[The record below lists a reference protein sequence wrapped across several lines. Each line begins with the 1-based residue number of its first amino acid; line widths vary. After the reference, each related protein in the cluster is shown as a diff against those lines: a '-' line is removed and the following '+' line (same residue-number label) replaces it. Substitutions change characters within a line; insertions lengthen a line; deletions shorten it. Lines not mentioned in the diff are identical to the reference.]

1 MFDSVY
7 PVTKVSVSKGLPGE
21 HHLRATIYR
30 FESATKERYLIY
42 VTEYPAKFH
51 TIDFCRNAQKYS
63 RKRFSE
69 LTGGHDAG
77 RIIGTAVSL
86 MNALLVSGLSDL
98 VSFGFI
104 GARMSKDEKG
114 MISQRFRIYRS
125 IMKFMISPVEFNH
138 FEDLVNDAYLILNRK
153 ANASEVF
160 AVARIVFDK
169 EEEERRRGIITCKYL
184 RNSTQ

>member
-1 MFDSVY
+1 
-7 PVTKVSVSKGLPGE
+7 
-21 HHLRATIYR
+21 
-30 FESATKERYLIY
+30 
-42 VTEYPAKFH
+42 
-51 TIDFCRNAQKYS
+51 
-63 RKRFSE
+63 
-69 LTGGHDAG
+69 
-77 RIIGTAVSL
+77 

-169 EEEERRRGIITCKYL
+169 EEEEE
-184 RNSTQ
+184 